1 LLQSTTQGVISAKQ
15 RHFLMPPHA
24 WRPGLE
30 PAELSFRVPHFFHQ
44 TRKGS
49 RGAMILMTLI
59 SLEAKKIADLNRNMH
74 GMFKFK
80 EYPG

>member
-1 LLQSTTQGVISAKQ
+1 
-15 RHFLMPPHA
+15 
-24 WRPGLE
+24 
-30 PAELSFRVPHFFHQ
+30 
-44 TRKGS
+44 
-49 RGAMILMTLI
+49 MILMTLI